1 MKCDEVFVIV
11 GYVIEI
17 FWENSDVEFEVLLEN
32 LMLFIENIFENLN
45 IEERE
50 KFKSFIFLFKDI
62 FVGVDGKVG

>member
-50 KFKSFIFLFKDI
+50 KGKSFIFLFKDI

>member
-50 KFKSFIFLFKDI
+50 KFKSFIFLFKDN